1 MNKIINTAV
10 LACLIASA
18 QTPICAAQGTGAK
31 PKPAASGKLTV
42 KTAPGT
48 PSLTPDE
55 AVNVRVY
62 KQCNRAVVYIST
74 IGAPRPEEVFLNVM
88 PHQGSG
94 SGCILTSDGYILTN
108 NHVVKDAGQVRVT
121 LWDGAN
127 LAAQVIGVDPENDI
141 AVIKVDPGKRVL
153 DVIPLGDSSKI
164 EVGRRCFAIGNPFG
178 LERTMTQGIISSV
191 GRTLSTESGRLIKG
205 VLQTDA
211 AINPGNSGGPLID
224 AQGQMIGLNT
234 AILSK
239 SGQSSGISFAIPINV
254 VKRIFPQLIQYHAV
268 IRPDLGIQMVHPVGN
283 GLRIIR
289 LDPAGPS
296 AAAGLTGPQV
306 KVYRNG
312 PFTVQAVDVQAADV
326 IVQIDNVKVRT
337 PDDLLSYVETKKAG
351 QVVTLTILRQG
362 KLVRIPVKLTTS
374 APG

>member
-1 MNKIINTAV
+1 MYKAINTAL

-18 QTPICAAQGTGAK
+18 PISAAQGTSTK
-31 PKPAASGKLTV
+31 PTAAGKLTV
-42 KTAPGT
+42 RPAPGA

-74 IGAPRPEEVFLNVM
+74 VGAPRPEEVFFNVM

-108 NHVVKDAGQVRVT
+108 NHVIKDAGQVRVT

-127 LAAQVIGVDPENDI
+127 LAAHVVGVDPENDI

-191 GRTLSTESGRLIKG
+191 GRTLTTESGRLIKG
-205 VLQTDA
+205 ILQTDA

-224 AQGQMIGLNT
+224 TQGQMIGLNT

-254 VKRIFPQLIQYHAV
+254 VKRIFPQLIQFHAV
-268 IRPDLGIQMVHPVGN
+268 IRPDLGVQMVHPVGN

-289 LDPAGPS
+289 LDPAGPA
-296 AAAGLTGPQV
+296 AAAGLSGPQI

-312 PFTVQAVDVQAADV
+312 PFTVQAVDVQAADI

-351 QVVTLTILRQG
+351 QVVTLTILRAG
-362 KLVRIPVKLTTS
+362 KLVKIPVKLTTS